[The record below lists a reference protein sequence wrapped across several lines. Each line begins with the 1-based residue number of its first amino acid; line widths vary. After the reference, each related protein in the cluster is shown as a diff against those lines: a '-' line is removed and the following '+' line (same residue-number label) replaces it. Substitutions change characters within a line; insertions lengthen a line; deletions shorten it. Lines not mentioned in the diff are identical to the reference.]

1 MSELDFWRGRRV
13 FLTGHTGFKGGW
25 LALWLSSLGAK
36 VTGYALPPPTDP
48 SLFEL
53 TRLHELVDH
62 EVGDIRDPQPLTA
75 AMRRAAPEVVIHMAA
90 QPIVRASYDAP
101 ADTFATN
108 VLGTA
113 HVLDAVRASPGVRAV
128 VVVTSDKCYENREWH
143 WGYREDEAMGGADP
157 YSASKGCTELVAAS
171 YRRSFFPADRYD
183 QHGVALATVR
193 AGNVVGGGDWAA
205 DRLVPDAMQAF
216 SRGETLTLR
225 YPGAV
230 RPWQHVLE
238 PLAGYL
244 AVARRLAAEGPAW
257 GEGWNFGPGEEGER
271 TVAAVVERL
280 AALWGD
286 GARWAV
292 TGEPQPHEARFLKLD
307 CSKARARL
315 GWRPRLDFA
324 ATLALAVDWRR
335 AYVEGGDMRATT
347 LAQIAGYAQM
357 LDAV

>member
-1 MSELDFWRGRRV
+1 MGECDFWRGRRV
-13 FLTGHTGFKGGW
+13 FLIGHTGFKGGW
-25 LALWLSSLGAK
+25 LALWLSALGAK
-36 VTGYALPPPTDP
+36 ITGYALPPPTDP

-53 TRLHELVDH
+53 ARLHELVDH
-62 EVGDIRDPQPLTA
+62 VVGDIRDPQRLTA
-75 AMRRAAPEVVIHMAA
+75 AMRRAKPEVVIHMAA

-113 HVLDAVRASPGVRAV
+113 HVLDAVRACPGVRAV
-128 VVVTSDKCYENREWH
+128 VVVTSDKCYENREWL

-171 YRRSFFPADRYD
+171 YRRSFFPADRYG
-183 QHGVALATVR
+183 QHGVVLATVR

-205 DRLVPDAMQAF
+205 DRLVPDAMRAF

-225 YPGAV
+225 YPGAI

-244 AVARRLAAEGPAW
+244 AVARRLAEDGPAW

-280 AALWGD
+280 AALWGE

-324 ATLALAVDWRR
+324 ATLALTVDWRR
-335 AYVEGGDMRATT
+335 AYLEGRDMRSVT
-347 LAQIAGYAQM
+347 LAQIDGYAKA
-357 LDAV
+357 LGAV